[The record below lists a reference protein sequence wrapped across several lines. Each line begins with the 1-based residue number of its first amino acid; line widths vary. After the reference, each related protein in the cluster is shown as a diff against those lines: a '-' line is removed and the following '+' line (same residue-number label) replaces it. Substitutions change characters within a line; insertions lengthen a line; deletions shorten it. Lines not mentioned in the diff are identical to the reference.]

1 MLAPYMD
8 RHEIIAA
15 LDSEIQRL
23 QEVRSAI
30 TRSGSTRVGRPQPA
44 IRPAAALKRKG
55 ISEAGRKRIAE
66 AQRKRWA
73 AQKPAKRVETR
84 KEARQS
90 GKNTVKNTSV
100 AITKLP
106 PKQPRERTRIQR
118 SAAIANA
125 LSSRT
130 GTVAVPAKREEAA

>member
-1 MLAPYMD
+1 MN

-23 QEVRSAI
+23 QEARLAI
-30 TRSGSTRVGRPQPA
+30 TRSSSTRVGRPQAA
-44 IRPAAALKRKG
+44 IRPAATRKRKG

-73 AQKPAKRVETR
+73 AQKAAKRVETK
-84 KEARQS
+84 KEIGRPAKNAR
-90 GKNTVKNTSV
+90 V
-100 AITKLP
+100 AITKIP
-106 PKQPRERTRIQR
+106 PKQPRERTRVQK

>member
-1 MLAPYMD
+1 MN

-23 QEVRSAI
+23 QEARLAI
-30 TRSGSTRVGRPQPA
+30 TRSSSTRVGRPQAA
-44 IRPAAALKRKG
+44 IRPAATRKRKG

-73 AQKPAKRVETR
+73 AKRVETR
-84 KEARQS
+84 KEVRRS
-90 GKNTVKNTSV
+90 EKNAGKNTSV
-100 AITKLP
+100 AVTTIP

-118 SAAIANA
+118 SATVANA

-130 GTVAVPAKREEAA
+130 GTVAVPAKKLAAA

>member
-1 MLAPYMD
+1 MNRY
-8 RHEIIAA
+8 EIIAA

-30 TRSGSTRVGRPQPA
+30 TFSGSTRIGRPQAA
-44 IRPAAALKRKG
+44 IGPAATRKRKG
-55 ISEAGRKRIAE
+55 ISEAGKNRIAE

-73 AQKPAKRVETR
+73 AQKAAKRVETK
-84 KEARQS
+84 KEIGRPAKNA
-90 GKNTVKNTSV
+90 GKNARV
-100 AITKLP
+100 AITKIP
-106 PKQPRERTRIQR
+106 PKQPRERTRVQR

>member
-1 MLAPYMD
+1 MTRYD
-8 RHEIIAA
+8 IIAA

-23 QEVRSAI
+23 QEARLAI
-30 TRSGSTRVGRPQPA
+30 TRSSSTRVGRPQAA
-44 IRPAAALKRKG
+44 IRPAATRKRKG

-73 AQKPAKRVETR
+73 AKRVETR
-84 KEARQS
+84 KEVRRS
-90 GKNTVKNTSV
+90 EKNAGKNTSV
-100 AITKLP
+100 AVTTIP

-118 SAAIANA
+118 SATVANA

-130 GTVAVPAKREEAA
+130 GTVAVPAKKLAAA

>member
-1 MLAPYMD
+1 MN

-23 QEVRSAI
+23 QEARLAI
-30 TRSGSTRVGRPQPA
+30 TRSSSTRVGRPQAA
-44 IRPAAALKRKG
+44 IRPAATLKRKG

-73 AQKPAKRVETR
+73 AQKAAKRVETR
-84 KEARQS
+84 KEVRRS
-90 GKNTVKNTSV
+90 EKNTGKNISV
-100 AITKLP
+100 AVTTIP

-118 SAAIANA
+118 SATVANA

-130 GTVAVPAKREEAA
+130 GTVAVPAKKLAAA

>member
-1 MLAPYMD
+1 MNRY
-8 RHEIIAA
+8 EIIAA
-15 LDSEIQRL
+15 LDSEILRL
-23 QEVRSAI
+23 QEARLAI
-30 TRSGSTRVGRPQPA
+30 TRSSSTRVGRPQAA
-44 IRPAAALKRKG
+44 IRPASTLKRKG

-73 AQKPAKRVETR
+73 AQKAVKRVETR
-84 KEARQS
+84 KEARRS
-90 GKNTVKNTSV
+90 GKNAGKNTSV

-118 SAAIANA
+118 SAAMANA

>member
-1 MLAPYMD
+1 MN

-23 QEVRSAI
+23 QEARLAI
-30 TRSGSTRVGRPQPA
+30 TRSSSTRVGRPQAA
-44 IRPAAALKRKG
+44 IRPAATLKRKG

-73 AQKPAKRVETR
+73 AQKAAKRVETR
-84 KEARQS
+84 KEVRRS
-90 GKNTVKNTSV
+90 EKNAGKNTSV
-100 AITKLP
+100 AVTTIP

-118 SAAIANA
+118 SATVANA

-130 GTVAVPAKREEAA
+130 GTVAVPAKKLAAA

>member
-1 MLAPYMD
+1 MN

-23 QEVRSAI
+23 QEARLAI
-30 TRSGSTRVGRPQPA
+30 TRSSSTRVGRPQAA
-44 IRPAAALKRKG
+44 IRPAASRKRKG

-73 AQKPAKRVETR
+73 AKRVETR
-84 KEARQS
+84 KEVRRS
-90 GKNTVKNTSV
+90 EKNAGKNTSV
-100 AITKLP
+100 AVTTIP

-118 SAAIANA
+118 SATVANA

-130 GTVAVPAKREEAA
+130 GTVAVPAKKLAAA

>member
-1 MLAPYMD
+1 MN

-23 QEVRSAI
+23 QEARLAI
-30 TRSGSTRVGRPQPA
+30 TRSGSTRVGRPQA
-44 IRPAAALKRKG
+44 VIRPAATRKRKG

-73 AQKPAKRVETR
+73 AQKAAKRVETR
-84 KEARQS
+84 KEVRRS
-90 GKNTVKNTSV
+90 EKNAGKNTSV
-100 AITKLP
+100 AVTTIP

-118 SAAIANA
+118 SATVANA

-130 GTVAVPAKREEAA
+130 GTVAVPAKKLAAA

>member
-1 MLAPYMD
+1 MN

-23 QEVRSAI
+23 QEARLAI
-30 TRSGSTRVGRPQPA
+30 TRSSSTKVGRPQAA
-44 IRPAAALKRKG
+44 IRPAATLKRKG

-73 AQKPAKRVETR
+73 AKRVETR
-84 KEARQS
+84 KEVRRS
-90 GKNTVKNTSV
+90 EKNAGKNTSV
-100 AITKLP
+100 AVTTIP

-118 SAAIANA
+118 SATVANA

-130 GTVAVPAKREEAA
+130 GTVAVPAKKLAAA